1 MLPRR
6 VLPRCS
12 ASGCSVALCSA
23 GRGPDRP
30 CRAAPRS
37 RPCRA
42 GHRSAAPFQPPVG
55 RAVPASDRSG
65 IDDCGIRARRRRA
78 GRARGARARGAGRAH
93 HARARGAGHALGA
106 ASLAHAH
113 RHRREAQLEL
123 SGLFVI
129 GLALSHVSGPVRAH
143 RLRHPA
149 RDRALRASAR
159 AVSGVALLAPL
170 AHAHRLRSEAQFEL
184 CGLFVIGL
192 SLSRIFDSLFV
203 FGSGST
209 ASRAPTSPSAPCSV
223 FAYGCGSSPAARAA
237 WSAPTRRRARAAC
250 PFPASRPAVSGG
262 FRLTAFA
269 TYCGAVNAIDSGMFA
284 PVSELRRLD

>member
-1 MLPRR
+1 MLCGPR
-6 VLPRCS
+6 
-12 ASGCSVALCSA
+12 
-23 GRGPDRP
+23 
-30 CRAAPRS
+30 
-37 RPCRA
+37 
-42 GHRSAAPFQPPVG
+42 
-55 RAVPASDRSG
+55 
-65 IDDCGIRARRRRA
+65 
-78 GRARGARARGAGRAH
+78 
-93 HARARGAGHALGA
+93 HALFPAWRFWLRSHTLIGFGVR
-106 ASLAHAH
+106 SCF
-113 RHRREAQLEL
+113 EL
-123 SGLFVI
+123 GRIF
-129 GLALSHVSGPVRAH
+129 H
-143 RLRHPA
+143 RLRALTHIRLAARLRQRLDCHSGFDKPIGSMFYMRAPA
-149 RDRALRASAR
+149 LSKPIGSDIPHGTVLCGPRHALLS
-159 AVSGVALLAPL
+159 SVALLAPL

-284 PVSELRRLD
+284 PVSEL